1 VSFIISFRTENRP
14 LSCGVPTTD
23 LLDDYSAFLQSDPA
37 SQLLKHRTQLGLNRE
52 AFAQQLG
59 TSVRNLQMWETGKR
73 TISYKSW
80 ERCFAQQK

>member
-1 VSFIISFRTENRP
+1 M
-14 LSCGVPTTD
+14 D
-23 LLDDYSAFLQSDPA
+23 AYSAFLQSDPA
-37 SQLLKHRTQLGLNRE
+37 SRLLHHRTQLGLTRE
-52 AFAQQLG
+52 AFAHQLG